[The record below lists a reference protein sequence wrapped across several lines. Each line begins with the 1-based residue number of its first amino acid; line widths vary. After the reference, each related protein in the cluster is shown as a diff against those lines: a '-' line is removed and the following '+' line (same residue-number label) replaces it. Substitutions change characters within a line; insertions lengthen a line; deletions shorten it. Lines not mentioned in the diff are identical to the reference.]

1 MRQKRIPLNLSLN
14 LCARTNLAIDNQQR
28 FNGGYF
34 FLQDIYYELGLEKI
48 KRNFIGKRAQQ
59 QDLLSG
65 KLKREKEGGCNVCY
79 ISGFNPNWNPHCRPC
94 EFDLSDLRWKKI
106 ATTTANNDGCI
117 WGHNIVIWGAEPL
130 QWFSFFYVLYNKREI

>member
-1 MRQKRIPLNLSLN
+1 MRQKRIPLNLTLN

-65 KLKREKEGGCNVCY
+65 KLKGEKEGGCNVCY

-117 WGHNIVIWGAEPL
+117 
-130 QWFSFFYVLYNKREI
+130 